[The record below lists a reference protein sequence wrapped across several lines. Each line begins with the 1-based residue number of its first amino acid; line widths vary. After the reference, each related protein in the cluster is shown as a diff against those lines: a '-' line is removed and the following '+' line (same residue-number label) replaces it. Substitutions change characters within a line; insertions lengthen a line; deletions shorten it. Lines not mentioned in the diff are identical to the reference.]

1 MSFLLP
7 ALALSGLLSG
17 AAQAAEDDYDFELE
31 GYYRLRGYRFR
42 DLVDEQDGVGNFMAM
57 RLRLQPQFN
66 FQDRAKFFMMMD
78 MLDDVVAGDNMSLL
92 PAAVFAQ
99 DPSYTR
105 IEGQNQDF
113 FQRSTAAPMVKRAWV
128 EFKLPV
134 GTMRVGRQESN
145 WGMGILSNHG
155 NGFDDTFGENH
166 YGSTFDRVLF
176 ATNPVSIAQTIAG
189 KRVTNFPLFL
199 GVGVDRLVEDP
210 LETYYGYQCATQD
223 SGGAAVGQTLPD
235 GTINPDYDRRCDTF
249 NNLEQKPGRDG
260 YHDLDHDYTEPRSP
274 SNRTDDWFID
284 SNDDAWE
291 MVYLAIFRGEDRPMF
306 GSTGDFTLGAYAIDR
321 QQVETDSRVQIYD
334 VYTKFLWK
342 GIYLE
347 GEALHIRGKSSG
359 LALPG
364 TYDPSSKLDNPLE
377 KQVNIWGW
385 VARGGYIKPAYQG
398 IFEAGFSSGDANV
411 ADGELTGRS
420 LHPDYNVGLL
430 LYEEVLSRVTSRTWT
445 SGATPLWSQG
455 GVWNSTYIFPNA
467 TIRPTEGLELT
478 GAYLLAWPHEPD
490 GARIRCGAG
499 DDVACEQPYDGELA
513 KEIGWEADFSAKYK
527 FAKHMLFSAEVGYAQ
542 VSNRIPLENLGLN
555 PNGKFFTSQYRIAYE
570 F

>member
-17 AAQAAEDDYDFELE
+17 AAQAAEDDYKFELE

-99 DPSYTR
+99 DPSFTR

-134 GTMRVGRQESN
+134 GTVRAGRQESN

-223 SGGAAVGQTLPD
+223 SGGAPVGQTLTD
-235 GTINPDYDRRCDTF
+235 GSVNPDYDRRCDAF
-249 NNLEQKPGRDG
+249 NNLEQQPGRDG
-260 YHDLDHDYTEPRSP
+260 YHDLDHDYTETRSP

-411 ADGELTGRS
+411 ADGELSGRS

-499 DDVACEQPYDGELA
+499 DDVPCEQPYEGELA

-542 VSNRIPLENLGLN
+542 ISNRVPLENLGLN